1 LITGLL
7 LTKGGFCVADQEK
20 LDGLLLQASEK
31 GHTET
36 VKLLLDADADVHA
49 LDDKALWLASYGG
62 HAETVKLLLDA
73 GADVHARDDGA
84 LLPWCAGETGRRW
97 LLRLTNGT

>member
-1 LITGLL
+1 M
-7 LTKGGFCVADQEK
+7 ADQEK
-20 LDGLLLQASEK
+20 LDGLLLRASED
-31 GHTET
+31 GHTEA
-36 VKLLLDADADVHA
+36 VRALRDVGADVHA
-49 LDDKALWLASYGG
+49 RNDLALWLASYGG